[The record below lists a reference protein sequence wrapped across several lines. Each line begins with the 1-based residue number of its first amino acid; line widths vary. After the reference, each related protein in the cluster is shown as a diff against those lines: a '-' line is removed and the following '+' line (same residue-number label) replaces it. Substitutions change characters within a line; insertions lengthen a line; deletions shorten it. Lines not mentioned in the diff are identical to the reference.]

1 MLTFKSTSL
10 LFILSLALCGLF
22 IYYFSIHPAYLALPI
37 LIFKAFIIYGSATIQ
52 SNFYLKAYNS
62 GDATKKQ
69 IAITFDDGPHPEFTP
84 EILKILA
91 EYNAK
96 ASFYVIGK
104 NIEGNEK
111 LVQEIHKNG
120 HLLGNHS
127 FSHSFFIDFK
137 STKGFVEEINQTNNA
152 LEKIIGKRTALFR
165 PPYGVTTPNI
175 ASAVKKLNMHV
186 IGWNVRSLDT
196 TNDDAQTIIKRVTT
210 QLKPG
215 AIVLFHDTSDK
226 TVSVLKQTLNFA
238 KENGFKVVSLEEL
251 LTIKAYE

>member
-1 MLTFKSTSL
+1 MLNFKSTSL
-10 LFILSLALCGLF
+10 LFILSLALCGLL
-22 IYYFSIHPAYLALPI
+22 IYYFSIHPIWLVLPVI
-37 LIFKAFIIYGSATIQ
+37 VFKVFIIYGSATIQ

-62 GDATKKQ
+62 GDVTKKQ

-84 EILKILA
+84 KILKVLA
-91 EYNAK
+91 EYNVK

-104 NIEGNEK
+104 NSAGNEK
-111 LVQEIHKNG
+111 LIEQIHEQG

-137 STKGFVEEINQTNNA
+137 SSKGFIEEINQTNNA
-152 LEKIIGKRTALFR
+152 LEKIIGKRTTLFR

-196 TNDDAQTIIKRVTT
+196 TNDDAQTIVKRVTT

>member
-10 LFILSLALCGLF
+10 LFILSLALCGLL
-22 IYYFSIHPAYLALPI
+22 IYFFSINPFWLLLPI
-37 LIFKAFIIYGSATIQ
+37 LIFKLTIIYGSATIQ
-52 SNFYLKAYNS
+52 SNFYLKAYNT
-62 GDATKKQ
+62 GNTAKKH
-69 IAITFDDGPHPEFTP
+69 IAITFDDGPTKEFTP
-84 EILKILA
+84 EILKVLA

-104 NIEGNEK
+104 NILGNEN
-111 LVQEIHKNG
+111 LVQQIHQEG

-137 STKGFVEEINQTNNA
+137 SSKGFVEEINQTTDA
-152 LEKIIGKRTALFR
+152 LEKIIGKRTTLFR

-175 ASAVKKLNMHV
+175 ATAVNKLKMHV

-196 TNDDAQTIIKRVTT
+196 TKDDAQTIVNRVTL

-215 AIVLFHDTSDK
+215 AIVLFHDTSKK
-226 TVSVLKQTLNFA
+226 TVNVLKQTLNFA
-238 KENGFKVVSLEEL
+238 KENGFKIVSIDEL
-251 LTIKAYE
+251 LNIKAYE